1 MGALEGKVAI
11 VTGAGQGLG
20 RAHAVTLA
28 AEGAAVIVNDVSE
41 ANARTVADEISAAGG
56 RAATNTGSVADWAA
70 SKALIDQA
78 VEDFGDL
85 HIVVNNAGITR
96 DRMSF
101 SMDEADFDAVVN
113 VHLKG
118 HFCLSRHAGVWW
130 REQSK
135 AGTTT
140 PRRIVNTTS
149 EAGLF
154 GSAGQANYASAKS
167 GIVGLT
173 WVFARELE
181 RYGVTTNAIAPRART
196 PMTEHMDLFKAPAD
210 GSFDKYDPV
219 NVSRVVTW
227 LASDR
232 TADIN
237 GQVFVVV
244 GGDVYLVLPPQITNR
259 VRSKEGWTVDSLEAA
274 RGELLGDHKPEPPM
288 TTVGA

>member
-1 MGALEGKVAI
+1 MGVLEGKVAI
-11 VTGAGQGLG
+11 ITGAGQGLG

-28 AEGAAVIVNDVSE
+28 GEGAAVIVNDVSA
-41 ANARTVADEISAAGG
+41 ANAQAVADEITAAGG
-56 RAATNTGSVADWAA
+56 RSSVSTASVSDWKATKELVE
-70 SKALIDQA
+70 QA
-78 VEDFGDL
+78 VDQFGDL

-101 SMDEADFDAVVN
+101 SMEEADWDAVVD

-167 GIVGLT
+167 GVVGLT

-181 RYGVTTNAIAPRART
+181 RYGVTANAVAPRART
-196 PMTEHMDLFKAPAD
+196 PMTEHMDLFKAPAE
-210 GSFDKYDPV
+210 GGFDKYDPV
-219 NVSRVVTW
+219 HASHVVTW
-227 LASDR
+227 LASDK
-232 TADIN
+232 TSDIN
-237 GQVFVVV
+237 GQIFVVV

-259 VRSKEGWTVDSLEAA
+259 VRSKDGWTVDTLDAA
-274 RGELLGDHKPEPPM
+274 RAELLGDHKPEPPM

>member
-1 MGALEGKVAI
+1 MGELDGKVAI

-20 RAHAVTLA
+20 KAHALTLA
-28 AEGAAVIVNDVSE
+28 AEGAAVVVNDLSPDNAAAVVAE
-41 ANARTVADEISAAGG
+41 IRANGG
-56 RAATNTGSVADWAA
+56 RATANSASVSDWKATEQ
-70 SKALIDQA
+70 LRDQA
-78 VEDFGDL
+78 IDEFGDL
-85 HIVVNNAGITR
+85 HIVVNNAGIAR

-101 SMDEADFDAVVN
+101 SMDEADFDAVVD

-130 REQSK
+130 RDQSK
-135 AGTTT
+135 AGVTS

-167 GIVGLT
+167 GVIGLT

-181 RYGVTTNAIAPRART
+181 RYGVTANAIAPRART
-196 PMTEHMDLFKAPAD
+196 PMTEHMDLFKAPDD
-210 GSFDKYDPV
+210 GGFDKYNPV
-219 NVSRVVTW
+219 HASHVITW

-237 GQVFVVV
+237 GQIFVVV

-259 VRSKEGWTVDSLEAA
+259 VRSKDGWTPASLDAA
-274 RGELLGDHKPEPPM
+274 RAELLGDHKPEPPM
-288 TTVGA
+288 TTVGV

>member
-1 MGALEGKVAI
+1 MGELDGKVAI

-20 RAHAVTLA
+20 KAHALTLA
-28 AEGAAVIVNDVSE
+28 GEGAAVVVNDLSADNAAAVVAE
-41 ANARTVADEISAAGG
+41 IKANGG
-56 RAATNTGSVADWAA
+56 RAAANSASVSDW
-70 SKALIDQA
+70 KATEQLRDQA
-78 VEDFGDL
+78 IEEFGDL
-85 HIVVNNAGITR
+85 HIVVNNAGIAR

-101 SMDEADFDAVVN
+101 SMDEADFDAVVE

-135 AGTTT
+135 AGVTT

-167 GIVGLT
+167 GVVGLT

-181 RYGVTTNAIAPRART
+181 RYGVTANAIAPRART
-196 PMTEHMDLFKAPAD
+196 PMTEHMDLFKAPED
-210 GSFDKYDPV
+210 GTFDKYNPV
-219 NVSRVVTW
+219 HASHVVTW

-232 TADIN
+232 TADGFGSPPSWRN
-237 GQVFVVV
+237 GTTYRNGRAESVKYTACGVTISSLTNVFGSVV
-244 GGDVYLVLPPQITNR
+244 N
-259 VRSKEGWTVDSLEAA
+259 W
-274 RGELLGDHKPEPPM
+274 
-288 TTVGA
+288 

>member
-1 MGALEGKVAI
+1 MGALDGRVAI

-28 AEGAAVIVNDVSE
+28 AEGAAVVINDVSA
-41 ANARTVADEISAAGG
+41 ANAQGVADEIASAGG
-56 RAATNTGSVADWAA
+56 RAAINTSSVSDWKGSQ
-70 SKALIDQA
+70 ALIEQA
-78 VEDFGDL
+78 VDQFGDL
-85 HIVVNNAGITR
+85 HIVVNNAGIAR

-101 SMDEADFDAVVN
+101 SMEEGDWDAVVD

-118 HFCLSRHAGVWW
+118 HFCVSRHAGVWW
-130 REQSK
+130 REQAK
-135 AGTTT
+135 AGVET
-140 PRRIVNTTS
+140 PRRIINTTS

-167 GIVGLT
+167 GVVGLT

-196 PMTEHMDLFKAPAD
+196 PMTEHMALFAPPED
-210 GSFDKYDPV
+210 GSFDKYDPA
-219 NVSRVVTW
+219 NVSRIVTW
-227 LASDR
+227 LASDV
-232 TADIN
+232 TSDVN

-259 VRSKEGWTVDSLEAA
+259 IRSKDGWTIDALEAA
-274 RGELLGDHKPEPPM
+274 RAQLFGDHKTEPPM